1 MSKRRIQITTLS
13 DLAREERNVR
23 ERLKQQ
29 EAELVLRVK
38 KLPEEIITTAIIRL
52 VSSVVKGNTL
62 NSVVNF
68 AKRVGKNLLSNLFKD
83 IV

>member
-1 MSKRRIQITTLS
+1 MNKRRVHITTLS